1 MPNQIPLTDLRY
13 NNIISYSKLHTE
25 TKQAIIKGLW
35 ENYVLLEYEYK
46 DSHHIK
52 NKNIVSSELKYISGI
67 PLTEEWLEI
76 FSFKETTDRPYK
88 DQKAYYIF
96 EDGKMIIYS
105 AGDLYK
111 RTGDGGFLRITGRW
125 EYGRFNR
132 IDFVHDIQNCIHALT
147 GTELTLKQ

>member
-1 MPNQIPLTDLRY
+1 MPNQIPLTDLRIGDHIGY
-13 NNIISYSKLHTE
+13 KHMIGTVEGIVKRSDGNSHVWIRSDNIIVKDE
-25 TKQAIIKGLW
+25 I
-35 ENYVLLEYEYK
+35 EYF
-46 DSHHIK
+46 
-52 NKNIVSSELKYISGI
+52 SGI

-96 EDGKMIIYS
+96 EDGKMLIYS

-147 GTELTLKQ
+147 GEELTLKQ